1 MNNLRNYYEIQRE
14 IERLNH
20 IIFEQKNE
28 INRLSSVNNQVHQ
41 QNNYIHQISNEN
53 KRLKDENFRLDTLN
67 HHVTNELNKFKT
79 YNNRYQTEN
88 IKLND
93 TIKLMNSEKISLNSL
108 LKSKETEYNELHKKI
123 ESEIEKNK
131 ILSDDISKKNDC
143 FEKLTNEHRKI
154 KHDYMFTNSQNSK
167 LINENLSLESKN
179 EYLEKKYEEICRE
192 CDKFKNDVN
201 SSLKRKLSEN
211 SSNKLENNEDS
222 NLENN
227 GDSNLE
233 NNEDCNK
240 RLKTGTSN
248 NMLFQI
254 QMINC
259 KKFKSKNNYLALSNL
274 YDKNKYI
281 ILNLTFIL
289 LITNNLNLDENI
301 KIQYIDIY
309 DKIIEEIEGNRDI
322 LLGEVQVTNVIK
334 KFHNYKI
341 TIDGIISKN
350 NIQIAKLCDDKVDI
364 YNIDNF
370 NEVLSKLTIEEVGNY
385 SVDLKC
391 YLDNYRI
398 IKI

>member
-1 MNNLRNYYEIQRE
+1 MNNLVNYYEIQRE

-20 IIFEQKNE
+20 IIIDQKNE
-28 INRLSSVNNQVHQ
+28 IDRLSSVNNQVHQ

-67 HHVTNELNKFKT
+67 HQVTNEINKFKT
-79 YNNRYQTEN
+79 YNNQYQTEN

-93 TIKLMNSEKISLNSL
+93 TIKFMNSEKISLNSL
-108 LKSKETEYNELHKKI
+108 LKSGETEYNELHKKI

-179 EYLEKKYEEICRE
+179 EYLEKKYDEICRE
-192 CDKFKNDVN
+192 YDKFKNDVN

-227 GDSNLE
+227 EDS
-233 NNEDCNK
+233 NK

-254 QMINC
+254 QMING
-259 KKFKSKNNYLALSNL
+259 KKLKSKNNYLALSNL

-341 TIDGIISKN
+341 SIDGIISKN

-370 NEVLSKLTIEEVGNY
+370 NKVLSKLTIEEVGNY